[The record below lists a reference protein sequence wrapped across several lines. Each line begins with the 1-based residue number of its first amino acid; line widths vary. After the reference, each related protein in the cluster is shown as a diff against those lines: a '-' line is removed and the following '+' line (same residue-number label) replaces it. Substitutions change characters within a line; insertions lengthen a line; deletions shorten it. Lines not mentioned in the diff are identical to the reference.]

1 VFRGSGS
8 TTASYRSLV
17 GIQSNLDLLDMVVI
31 VRILTAG
38 ILGHSHAA
46 ELLLNFSYG
55 PHHAMGT
62 KGLNPI
68 LSYLAVYFS
77 LEYLAK

>member
-1 VFRGSGS
+1 MLVPHGTLPVLG
-8 TTASYRSLV
+8 TT
-17 GIQSNLDLLDMVVI
+17 
-31 VRILTAG
+31 
-38 ILGHSHAA
+38 LGHSHAA

-55 PHHAMGT
+55 PHHAIGA

-77 LEYLAK
+77 LE

>member
-1 VFRGSGS
+1 MWHDLFDQYDRNFMLVPHGTLPVLG
-8 TTASYRSLV
+8 TT
-17 GIQSNLDLLDMVVI
+17 
-31 VRILTAG
+31 
-38 ILGHSHAA
+38 LGHSHAA

-55 PHHAMGT
+55 PHHAIGA

-77 LEYLAK
+77 LE